1 MDFSSN
7 SACIKVIGVGG
18 GGGNAIN
25 RMIEAGVR
33 NVEFIAV
40 NTDAQSLMSNKADH
54 KLQIGEKST
63 KGLGAGAKPEI
74 GEEAAQE
81 SIEAI
86 KSELTGADMV
96 FITAGMGGGTGT
108 GAAPV
113 IAIAAR
119 EVGAL
124 TVAVVTK
131 PFMFEGRQRMKI
143 AEEGIKKLKDEV
155 DTIITIPNNRLLE
168 FVGQKAS
175 FLDAFRKA
183 DDVLHKG
190 VQGISDLIAVPGLI
204 NLDFADVKTIM
215 EQKGTALMGI
225 GQCGG
230 DGRAEDAALMAIS
243 SPLLEISINGATD
256 VLVSITGSS
265 DITLNEINDAMNII
279 YDAVDEE
286 ANVIFGATIDDNL
299 GDEVRVTAIATGF
312 DDSDFVSK
320 DPTKMPGQRDPW
332 QRIAVDK
339 EKDQEKE
346 KEPYN
351 LMNRKS
357 KVQGLESPAYNR
369 RGVRNIRRNPFGS
382 EKEEQ

>member
-7 SACIKVIGVGG
+7 IACIKVIGVGG

-40 NTDAQSLMSNKADH
+40 NTDAQALMSNRADH

-63 KGLGAGAKPEI
+63 RGLGAGARPDI
-74 GEEAAQE
+74 GEEAAKE

-108 GAAPV
+108 GAAPI
-113 IAIAAR
+113 IATAAR

-131 PFMFEGRQRMKI
+131 PFLFEGRQRMRV
-143 AEEGIKKLKDEV
+143 AEEGIEKLKEEV

-215 EQKGTALMGI
+215 EEKGTALMGI

-230 DGRAEDAALMAIS
+230 DGRAEDAAQMAIS

-279 YDAVDEE
+279 YEAVDEE

-299 GDEVRVTAIATGF
+299 GDEIRVTAIATGF
-312 DDSDFVSK
+312 DDSAFMKKEKAKSQ
-320 DPTKMPGQRDPW
+320 GQRDPW
-332 QRIAVDK
+332 KRD
-339 EKDQEKE
+339 EKLDNDNNKVLN
-346 KEPYN
+346 K
-351 LMNRKS
+351 KS

-369 RGVRNIRRNPFGS
+369 RGVGNIKRNPFGS
-382 EKEEQ
+382 SKEEQE

>member
-1 MDFSSN
+1 MLEMDFSSN
-7 SACIKVIGVGG
+7 IACIKVIGVGG

-40 NTDAQSLMSNKADH
+40 NTDAQALMSNRAEH

-63 KGLGAGAKPEI
+63 RGLGAGARPDI
-74 GEEAAQE
+74 GEEAAKE

-108 GAAPV
+108 GAAPI
-113 IAIAAR
+113 IATAAK

-131 PFMFEGRQRMKI
+131 PFMFEGRQRMRV
-143 AEEGIKKLKDEV
+143 AEQGIEKLKGEV

-215 EQKGTALMGI
+215 EEKGTALMGI

-230 DGRAEDAALMAIS
+230 DGRAEDSAKMAIS

-265 DITLNEINDAMNII
+265 DITLNEINEAMNII
-279 YDAVDEE
+279 YQAVDEE

-312 DDSDFVSK
+312 DDSALIRK
-320 DPTKMPGQRDPW
+320 ERAKKQGKRDPW
-332 QRIAVDK
+332 QRNESNNDG
-339 EKDQEKE
+339 DN
-346 KEPYN
+346 PS
-351 LMNRKS
+351 LNRKS
-357 KVQGLESPAYNR
+357 KVQSLESPAYNR
-369 RGVRNIRRNPFGS
+369 RGVRNIRRNPFG
-382 EKEEQ
+382 ENKEEDK

>member
-7 SACIKVIGVGG
+7 IACIKVIGVGG

-40 NTDAQSLMSNKADH
+40 NTDAQALMSNRAEH

-63 KGLGAGAKPEI
+63 RGLGAGARPDS
-74 GEEAAQE
+74 GEEAAKE

-108 GAAPV
+108 GAAPI
-113 IAIAAR
+113 IATAAK

-131 PFMFEGRQRMKI
+131 PFMFEGRQRMRV
-143 AEEGIKKLKDEV
+143 AEQGIEKLKGEV

-215 EQKGTALMGI
+215 EEKGTALMGI

-230 DGRAEDAALMAIS
+230 DGRAEDSAKMAIS

-265 DITLNEINDAMNII
+265 DITLNEINEAMNII
-279 YDAVDEE
+279 YQAVDEE

-312 DDSDFVSK
+312 DDSALIRK
-320 DPTKMPGQRDPW
+320 ERAKKQGKRDPW
-332 QRIAVDK
+332 QRNESNNDG
-339 EKDQEKE
+339 DN
-346 KEPYN
+346 PS
-351 LMNRKS
+351 LNRKS
-357 KVQGLESPAYNR
+357 KVQSLESPAYNR
-369 RGVRNIRRNPFGS
+369 RGVRNIRRNPFG
-382 EKEEQ
+382 ENKEEDK

>member
-1 MDFSSN
+1 LLEMDFSSN
-7 SACIKVIGVGG
+7 IACIKVIGVGG

-40 NTDAQSLMSNKADH
+40 NTDAQALMSNRAEH

-63 KGLGAGAKPEI
+63 RGLGAGARPDI
-74 GEEAAQE
+74 GEEAAKE

-108 GAAPV
+108 GAAPI
-113 IAIAAR
+113 IATAAK

-131 PFMFEGRQRMKI
+131 PFMFEGRQRMRV
-143 AEEGIKKLKDEV
+143 AEQGIEKLKGEV

-215 EQKGTALMGI
+215 EEKGTALMGI

-230 DGRAEDAALMAIS
+230 DGRAEDSAKMAIS

-265 DITLNEINDAMNII
+265 DITLNEINEAMNII
-279 YDAVDEE
+279 YQAVDEE

-312 DDSDFVSK
+312 DDSALIRK
-320 DPTKMPGQRDPW
+320 ERAKKQGKRDPW
-332 QRIAVDK
+332 QRNESNNDG
-339 EKDQEKE
+339 DN
-346 KEPYN
+346 PS
-351 LMNRKS
+351 LNRKS
-357 KVQGLESPAYNR
+357 KVQSLESPAYNR
-369 RGVRNIRRNPFGS
+369 RGVRNIRRNPFG
-382 EKEEQ
+382 ENKEEDK

>member
-7 SACIKVIGVGG
+7 IACIKVIGVGG

-40 NTDAQSLMSNKADH
+40 NTDAQALMSNRAEH

-63 KGLGAGAKPEI
+63 RGLGAGARPQI
-74 GEEAAQE
+74 GEEAAKE

-108 GAAPV
+108 GAAPI
-113 IAIAAR
+113 IATAAR

-131 PFMFEGRQRMKI
+131 PFMFEGRQRMRI
-143 AEEGIKKLKDEV
+143 AEEGIKRLKEEV
-155 DTIITIPNNRLLE
+155 DTIITIPNNRLLDY
-168 FVGQKAS
+168 VGQKAS
-175 FLDAFRKA
+175 FLDSFRIA

-215 EQKGTALMGI
+215 EEKGTALMGI

-230 DGRAEDAALMAIS
+230 DGRAEDAAKMAIS

-265 DITLNEINDAMNII
+265 DMTLNEINEAMNII
-279 YDAVDEE
+279 YEAVDEE
-286 ANVIFGATIDDNL
+286 ANVIFGATIDDSL

-312 DDSDFVSK
+312 DDVALAKRAEKQEQS
-320 DPTKMPGQRDPW
+320 GRRDPW
-332 QRIAVDK
+332 GSRNQV
-339 EKDQEKE
+339 EEQEAKPVS
-346 KEPYN
+346 KKP
-351 LMNRKS
+351 KS
-357 KVQGLESPAYNR
+357 QGFDSPAYNR
-369 RGVRNIRRNPFGS
+369 RGVRNIRRNPFGT
-382 EKEEQ
+382 EKENEE

>member
-7 SACIKVIGVGG
+7 IACIKVIGVGG

-40 NTDAQSLMSNKADH
+40 NTDAQALMSNRADH

-63 KGLGAGAKPEI
+63 KGLGAGARPEV
-74 GEEAAQE
+74 GEEAAKE

-108 GAAPV
+108 GAAPI
-113 IAIAAR
+113 IATAAR

-131 PFMFEGRQRMKI
+131 PFIFEGRQRMKV
-143 AEEGIKKLKDEV
+143 AEEGIENLKDEV

-215 EQKGTALMGI
+215 EEKGTALMGI

-230 DGRAEDAALMAIS
+230 DGRAEDAAQMAIS

-279 YDAVDEE
+279 YEAVDEE

-312 DDSDFVSK
+312 DDSAFVK
-320 DPTKMPGQRDPW
+320 REKAKNQGQRDPW
-332 QRIAVDK
+332 KRNEKK
-339 EKDQEKE
+339 ENDSS
-346 KEPYN
+346 N
-351 LMNRKS
+351 ILNRKS
-357 KVQGLESPAYNR
+357 KAQGLESPAYNR
-369 RGVRNIRRNPFGS
+369 RGVRNIKRNPFGS
-382 EKEEQ
+382 NKEEQE

>member
-1 MDFSSN
+1 MLEMDFSSN
-7 SACIKVIGVGG
+7 IACIKVIGVGG

-40 NTDAQSLMSNKADH
+40 NTDAQALMSNRADH

-63 KGLGAGAKPEI
+63 RGLGAGARPDI
-74 GEEAAQE
+74 GEEAAKE

-108 GAAPV
+108 GAAPI
-113 IAIAAR
+113 IATAAR

-131 PFMFEGRQRMKI
+131 PFLFEGRQRMRV
-143 AEEGIKKLKDEV
+143 AEEGIEKLKEEV

-215 EQKGTALMGI
+215 EEKGTALMGI

-230 DGRAEDAALMAIS
+230 DGRAEDAAQMAIS

-279 YDAVDEE
+279 YEAVDEE

-299 GDEVRVTAIATGF
+299 GDEIRVTAIATGF
-312 DDSDFVSK
+312 DDSAFMKKEKAKSQ
-320 DPTKMPGQRDPW
+320 GQRDPW
-332 QRIAVDK
+332 KRD
-339 EKDQEKE
+339 EKLDNDNNKVLN
-346 KEPYN
+346 K
-351 LMNRKS
+351 KS

-369 RGVRNIRRNPFGS
+369 RGVGNIKRNPFGS
-382 EKEEQ
+382 SKEEQE